1 VSISPELVVLRLVGD
16 VVLDHPFA
24 SQVPLPL
31 WAATLDEDGSD
42 PSGWRRTMW
51 LPVFGRG
58 WAPQVLHYGDVIEF
72 GSWAASDWRW
82 FGWYT
87 HHGDEAIIVTGP
99 YPSPGDALVD
109 AAEARR
115 EVAERTLSDYQRT
128 RLDVAASETSS
139 AGKIEPRNPA
149 R

>member
-1 VSISPELVVLRLVGD
+1 MSISPELVVLRLVGD
-16 VVLDHPFA
+16 VVVDHPFT
-24 SQVPLPL
+24 SRVLLPL

-42 PSGWRRTMW
+42 ASGWRRTMW
-51 LPVFGRG
+51 PPASGRG

-72 GSWAASDWRW
+72 GSWAAPDSRW

-99 YPSPGDALVD
+99 YPSPGDALED
-109 AAEARR
+109 AAVARR
-115 EVAERTLSDYQRT
+115 ELAERTLSDYQRS
-128 RLDVAASETSS
+128 RLDAAATETSS
-139 AGKIEPRNPA
+139 ANLVEPRHPA